1 MCGTAVIVG
10 ERLCFCDG
18 QSGAAGLVSPVGE
31 GGEYQHNEIFEV
43 VKGCSYIVSHV
54 TVLHSSRSVYFC
66 AVKLTEIHYKLQ

>member
-43 VKGCSYIVSHV
+43 VKGCSYIVSHSAAQQPV
-54 TVLHSSRSVYFC
+54 CVFLCH
-66 AVKLTEIHYKLQ
+66 EID